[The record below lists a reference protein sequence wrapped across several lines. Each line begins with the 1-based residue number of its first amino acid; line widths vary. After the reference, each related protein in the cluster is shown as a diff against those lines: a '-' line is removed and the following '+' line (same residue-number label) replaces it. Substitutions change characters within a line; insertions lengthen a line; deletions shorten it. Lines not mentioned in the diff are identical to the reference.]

1 MNNAEEETIID
12 KMVPQA
18 RLYALGYFLI
28 FFSMLVIM
36 VYKKQFSLMTV
47 SFVIINVVVFFLSV
61 YVINCSVAGQCHLYA
76 WIMAYAIIVFSI
88 IATINSIY
96 LISKN

>member
-1 MNNAEEETIID
+1 MNAEEETIID

>member
-1 MNNAEEETIID
+1 MKVEEEKTILEKIT
-12 KMVPQA
+12 PQA

-36 VYKKQFSLMTV
+36 IYKKQFSLMTV
-47 SFVIINVVVFFLSV
+47 MFVIINFVVFFLSV
-61 YVINCSVAGQCHLYA
+61 YVINCTVAGQCHLYA
-76 WIMAYAIIVFSI
+76 WIMAYAIIIFSI
-88 IATINSIY
+88 VATINSIY

>member
-1 MNNAEEETIID
+1 MNVEEETIID